1 VNVVIPILF
10 RSVDWFIILFFFCH
24 QDGNE
29 VGYNLELE
37 DKCDNDVQCNN
48 KEADLKVGM
57 KFSSEKELKLYYRRY
72 AQQLGF
78 GVSSRSSK
86 SNPDGSR
93 KYVTL
98 ACAHYG
104 KKQTDT
110 INIEKPNSTTKTG
123 CKARVNAVHKDGVW
137 CLTTINMNHNH
148 ALSPSKSRFY
158 RCNRRIDNTAKRRL
172 ELNNISGISV
182 NKNFNSL
189 VVEGGGYEN
198 ISFIE
203 RDCQNFINKARRLQL
218 GNGGVGVLYD
228 YFTRM
233 QEMNDSF
240 YAVMDLDDNSRLKNV
255 FWADAQSRAAYEY
268 FGDVI
273 SFDTTYLT
281 NIYKMSFA
289 PFVEV
294 NHHGQSIIL
303 RARLL
308 SCKDTTMFVWLF
320 ETWLKCM
327 NARAPL
333 AIITYQDKAMKS
345 AIAQVF
351 PRARQRFCLWH
362 IMKKFLEK
370 LGSHAQ
376 YNCGL
381 KSAIESAIYDSQT
394 CDEFDNNWQGVL
406 ERYNLRNNTWLC
418 WLYSER
424 AHWVPTYLK
433 DTFWAGMQTTQRSES
448 MNAFFS

>member
-1 VNVVIPILF
+1 LIGLLYF
-10 RSVDWFIILFFFCH
+10 FFFCH

-86 SNPDGSR
+86 SNPDGSH

-104 KKQTDT
+104 KKQTDA
-110 INIEKPNSTTKTG
+110 INIEKPNPTTKTG
-123 CKARVNAVHKDGVW
+123 CKARVNAVYKDGAW

-172 ELNNISGISV
+172 ELNNISGIGV

-198 ISFIE
+198 MSFIE
-203 RDCQNFINKARRLQL
+203 RDCRNFINKARCLQL
-218 GNGGVGVLYD
+218 GKGGVGVLYD

-303 RARLL
+303 GAQLL
-308 SCKDTTMFVWLF
+308 SCEDTTMFVWLF
-320 ETWLKCM
+320 ET
-327 NARAPL
+327 
-333 AIITYQDKAMKS
+333 
-345 AIAQVF
+345 
-351 PRARQRFCLWH
+351 
-362 IMKKFLEK
+362 
-370 LGSHAQ
+370 
-376 YNCGL
+376 
-381 KSAIESAIYDSQT
+381 
-394 CDEFDNNWQGVL
+394 
-406 ERYNLRNNTWLC
+406 
-418 WLYSER
+418 
-424 AHWVPTYLK
+424 
-433 DTFWAGMQTTQRSES
+433 
-448 MNAFFS
+448 